1 MSKIINHMVEIL
13 EEGEK
18 VLGSPTKG
26 RYMVRRY
33 EDAIEMSGEFFETL
47 IDAREYVI
55 EERKEI
61 EKFDQS
67 EMRIQILEEKIAALE
82 AASEKEVE
90 E

>member
-1 MSKIINHMVEIL
+1 MSKIINHMIEIL